1 MNTKRLLDVINWNL
15 TGAKRALRR
24 ETAGLIVAPSC
35 IIIANCATYWINKQP
50 VDEGLHIAASITW
63 FALFFLGANWGA
75 RFCFNM
81 NTKQNALNYMMLPA
95 TNGEKYLANMFMQ
108 TIVRMVETAIAIIM
122 ADLIQAAICLS
133 VGIDIQSYTMAIID
147 VASEVTDGPLTIK
160 AFILASIINLHAS
173 MVLGGCLFRKNHLIL
188 TGISLFA
195 LMVATT
201 GILCGISYLVDGWA
215 EANDCAIYVDFT
227 ISKDA
232 IAWIACTV
240 ITMVSALFYWLSF
253 KIFCRRQLITS
264 RFFN

>member
-35 IIIANCATYWINKQP
+35 IIIANCAAYWINKQP

-122 ADLIQAAICLS
+122 ADLIQAAICL
-133 VGIDIQSYTMAIID
+133 
-147 VASEVTDGPLTIK
+147 
-160 AFILASIINLHAS
+160 
-173 MVLGGCLFRKNHLIL
+173 
-188 TGISLFA
+188 
-195 LMVATT
+195 
-201 GILCGISYLVDGWA
+201 
-215 EANDCAIYVDFT
+215 
-227 ISKDA
+227 
-232 IAWIACTV
+232 
-240 ITMVSALFYWLSF
+240 
-253 KIFCRRQLITS
+253 
-264 RFFN
+264 

>member
-35 IIIANCATYWINKQP
+35 IIIANCAAYWINKQP

-122 ADLIQAAICLS
+122 ADLIQAVICLS
-133 VGIDIQSYTMAIID
+133 VGIDIQSYTMALID
-147 VASEVTDGPLTIK
+147 AASEVTDAPLTIK

-173 MVLGGCLFRKNHLIL
+173 MVLGGCLFRKNHLIF

-195 LMVATT
+195 LMFATT
-201 GILCGISYLVDGWA
+201 GILSGISYLVNEWA
-215 EANDCAIYVDFT
+215 EANDSAIYIDFT